1 MSIVDKLKSY
11 IGVKNWLDK
20 QNYQYNKEKDLNIL
34 FLDFAKDM
42 TWLKHFSKENS
53 KNYKGSNKP
62 FIYNGWIVSCNFQ
75 EFKKWY
81 NLKNKCHG
89 TV

>member
-20 QNYQYNKEKDLNIL
+20 QNYQYNKEKDLNTL

-81 NLKNKCHG
+81 NLKNKCHE

>member
-62 FIYNGWIVSCNFQ
+62 FIYNGWLASCNFQ

-81 NLKNKCHG
+81 NLKNKSNG